1 MLKDMCLRVL
11 RISSVWILKFLL
23 LYMYLGIFQL
33 SITEKH
39 FHLSI
44 RKILKLEHFLNV
56 KTNPYSYISPA
67 IERFQMLRD

>member
-1 MLKDMCLRVL
+1 
-11 RISSVWILKFLL
+11 
-23 LYMYLGIFQL
+23 MYLGIFQL

-56 KTNPYSYISPA
+56 KTNPYSYISPV